1 MEKERDLLEK
11 VLAEAEAGY
20 AGAYRFLLEKY
31 EENPGAYGP
40 RRCTSLPVWPG
51 APACRRRH
59 CNGWKRL
66 SAAMAGGTVRRCW
79 RTTTLPR

>member
-31 EENPGAYGP
+31 EENPGAYSP
-40 RRCTSLPVWPG
+40 QTLYFL
-51 APACRRRH
+51 AC
-59 CNGWKRL
+59 L
-66 SAAMAGGTVRRCW
+66 AGGAG
-79 RTTTLPR
+79 LPEEALQWLE